1 LILKSMFKPLRQV
14 SLMIKLLKQRKLKQ
28 LLQNNRQ
35 RKHQLME
42 LQHKLPRP
50 DHKQR
55 EINK

>member
-1 LILKSMFKPLRQV
+1 MFKPLRQV